1 MPSNVVPTLPT
12 ASGLDRAMHCA
23 GSMCLPRVQTEGG
36 KAAQRG
42 STLHKYVE
50 EARTIGKSAAL
61 ANISDDDW
69 RNQANAIDLDALPVG
84 AESEIA
90 LAYCPETGHA
100 VRLELKGARE
110 YPDMPGYLM
119 GTGDLVGVGEDYVA
133 VLDIKTGQAVV
144 SAEASWQ
151 LRFLALAAAV
161 LSEKRKAKV
170 ALCYLRDDGSWR
182 MDWAEFS
189 AADLGGFANDLRL
202 MMGRA
207 EAAAEDVNAGRV
219 PPLATGP
226 WCRWCRSVQFCE
238 AQVGLVR
245 ALVPTLGDINGT
257 LASMTAEQRGVAYT
271 KFKAAEELV
280 KKIGSAF
287 SLIAET
293 EPIQLGGGLVVKRV
307 MSSRSVAAPGAA
319 KYIAENFNLETLLGA
334 STVDLKG
341 LSQQIRAS
349 LEANGLVTTTR
360 FPQLRQVKE
369 KVR

>member
-23 GSMCLPRVQTEGG
+23 GSMVLPRVQTEGG

-42 STLHKYVE
+42 TVLHSYVE
-50 EARTIGKSAAL
+50 QARTIGKSAAL
-61 ANISDDDW
+61 ANIADDDL

-189 AADLGGFANDLRL
+189 AADLGGFANELRL

-207 EAAAEDVNAGRV
+207 EAAAEDVNNGRV

-226 WCRWCRSVQFCE
+226 WCRYCRSMTTCP
-238 AQVGLVR
+238 AQAGLVR
-245 ALVPTLGDINGT
+245 ALVPTLGDINSA
-257 LASMTAEQRGVAYT
+257 LVNMTPQERGVAYT
-271 KFKAAEELV
+271 KYKQADELMRQ
-280 KKIGSAF
+280 IGSAF
-287 SLIAET
+287 ALMAEA
-293 EPIQLGGGLVVKRV
+293 EPIPLGNGMVVRRV

-319 KYIAENFNLETLLGA
+319 KYILEKYNAETLAGCA
-334 STVDLKG
+334 DVDIKV
-341 LSQQIRAS
+341 LSQQIKAD
-349 LEANGLVTTTR
+349 LESAGMIETKR
-360 FPQLRQVKE
+360 FPQLRQTKE
-369 KVR
+369 KK